1 MERRFG
7 EAARIDYLDVS
18 QESVKAEHASVVDD
32 IETRGLLYPVT
43 AIDGVP
49 VYDGAVSYPAILR
62 AVQKKLETT
71 AERA

>member
-1 MERRFG
+1 MDRRFG
-7 EAARIDYLDVS
+7 EAASITYHDVS
-18 QESVKAEHASVVDD
+18 RESVKSEHASIVDD

-62 AVQKKLETT
+62 AVQQKLER
-71 AERA
+71 ASERA

>member
-7 EAARIDYLDVS
+7 EAAEILYHDVTL
-18 QESVKAEHASVVDD
+18 ESVKKEYARLVDE

-43 AIDGVP
+43 VIDGTP

-62 AVQKKLETT
+62 AVQQKLERA